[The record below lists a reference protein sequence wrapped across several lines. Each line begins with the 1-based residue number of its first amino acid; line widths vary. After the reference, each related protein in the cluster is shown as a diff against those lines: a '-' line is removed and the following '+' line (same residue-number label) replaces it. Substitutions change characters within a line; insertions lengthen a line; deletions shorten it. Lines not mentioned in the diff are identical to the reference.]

1 MKVAAYHLPSQV
13 SGCEVETR
21 ALGTVTLE
29 VPRITPTLLTEVIGH
44 LQRARERLRKRK
56 GQEIAEILAEVFRR
70 WQDRTD
76 PFRQDAEAALPATT
90 RFSPGMVAHGL
101 DLLCE
106 GYTADAF
113 DELLQGIG
121 DEESLEGF
129 VHLGSQLSRAY
140 GPALITHVLAGNI
153 PGIGLPGLIAATLLG
168 SANLVKTASAEP
180 LFPALWAAS
189 VAREDPEVGE
199 CLAVLWWSGGRTDL
213 EAVAFDRAEVVIAY
227 GSEQTIHELQGRIRC
242 RFLDHGHRVSFGLI
256 GREVLARAEGV
267 ADRAAYDAS
276 LFDQQGCL
284 SPHLFYVEEGGR
296 MSPREFAE
304 LMGAAM
310 ARWAEQL
317 PPGLL
322 TVEEAAT
329 VRRFR
334 AGYEAQ
340 ELAGKEVALFTSPR
354 GLDWTLIYDADP
366 TFIPSCLHRTVLIK
380 PVADLLEVGGL
391 LRSWRPYLQAA
402 GVAVIPE
409 RIGMLAGALGH
420 AGVNR
425 ICPIGRMQAPPLT
438 WHQEGR
444 SLFRDL
450 LRWTDLEIQAIGQ
463 LEGGPRHDGKTL

>member
-1 MKVAAYHLPSQV
+1 MKVAAYHLPSQL

-21 ALGTVTLE
+21 ALGGVTLE
-29 VPRITPTLLTEVIGH
+29 VPRVTPRLLTEVIGH
-44 LQRARERLRKRK
+44 VQRARERLRKRK
-56 GQEIAEILAEVFRR
+56 GQEIAEILAQVFRR

-76 PFRQDAEAALPATT
+76 SFRQDAEAALPATT

-101 DLLCE
+101 DLLCG

-113 DELLQGIG
+113 DELLQRIG
-121 DEESLEGF
+121 DEEVLEGF

-213 EAVAFDRAEVVIAY
+213 EAVAFDHAEVVIAY
-227 GSEQTIHELQGRIRC
+227 GSEQTIHELQGRVRC
-242 RFLDHGHRVSFGLI
+242 RFLGHGHRVSFGLI
-256 GREVLARAEGV
+256 GREALARAEEV

-284 SPHLFYVEEGGR
+284 SPHLFYVEKGGR
-296 MSPREFAE
+296 INPKEFAE

-310 ARWAEQL
+310 AKWAEKL

-322 TVEEAAT
+322 TPEEAAA

-354 GLDWTLIYDADP
+354 GLDWTLIYDTDP
-366 TFIPSCLHRTVLIK
+366 TFIPSCLHRTILIK
-380 PVADLLEVGGL
+380 PAADLLEVGNL

-409 RIGMLAGALGH
+409 RIGALAGALGD

-438 WHQEGR
+438 WHHEGR

-450 LRWTDLEIQAIGQ
+450 LRWTDLEV
-463 LEGGPRHDGKTL
+463 